1 MMETRTVQLR
11 ARGNLTLP
19 AKMRKRYHLVE
30 GDPVTLVDLDG
41 VVLMSPKISVV
52 DKLGG
57 EIERL
62 RKQAGLSVED
72 LLEGLPR
79 SGKPVDGFEADE
91 IIREH

>member
-1 MMETRTVQLR
+1 METRTVQLR

-52 DKLGG
+52 DKLGA

-62 RKQAGLSVED
+62 RQQAGLSIED

-79 SGKPVDGFEADE
+79 TVTAAGASAGDE
-91 IIREH
+91 ITGQP